1 MPPVARLL
9 TLIALIACL
18 LWQSQA
24 VAHAAVAPQGDG
36 DLAHAILH
44 WSDEAHHHHDGDIH
58 LDDSDESVSHVMSDH
73 LGGAAAVLPSCA
85 PSLGKFSPGEAL
97 PLGAQDQLPSPF
109 LDGLL
114 RPPRA

>member
-9 TLIALIACL
+9 TLIALLACL

-24 VAHAAVAPQGDG
+24 VAHAAVAAPGDG

-58 LDDSDESVSHVMSDH
+58 VDDSDASVAHVLSDH
-73 LGGAAAVLPSCA
+73 LCSGAALPCSPLLLSDA
-85 PSLGKFSPGEAL
+85 SPGEAL
-97 PLGAQDQLPSPF
+97 PITAQEQAPTPY